1 MRQPKHVLYNF
12 TGLPAVE
19 PSDPYSHFLIPTT
32 MASKTTTGILCFAGG
47 ALTGAALGLLYA
59 PEPGTETRSWL
70 SYQLERYRSVL
81 ADLTDSLVTS
91 REASGQSSAKSEGQ
105 RVISDAK
112 SKAEQLLGDVDQL
125 INQINSRK
133 GI

>member
-1 MRQPKHVLYNF
+1 
-12 TGLPAVE
+12 
-19 PSDPYSHFLIPTT
+19 

-70 SYQLERYRSVL
+70 SYQLEKYRSVL
-81 ADLTDSLVTS
+81 ADLTESLVTS
-91 REASGQSSAKSEGQ
+91 RETTPSSAKSEGQ

-125 INQINSRK
+125 INQITSRK
-133 GI
+133 GA

>member
-1 MRQPKHVLYNF
+1 
-12 TGLPAVE
+12 
-19 PSDPYSHFLIPTT
+19 

-59 PEPGTETRSWL
+59 PEPGSEVRSWL
-70 SYQLERYRSVL
+70 SYQLEKYRSVL

-91 REASGQSSAKSEGQ
+91 REAAAGPSSANSEGQ

-133 GI
+133 GH

>member
-1 MRQPKHVLYNF
+1 
-12 TGLPAVE
+12 
-19 PSDPYSHFLIPTT
+19 
-32 MASKTTTGILCFAGG
+32 MASKTTTGILCFASG
-47 ALTGAALGLLYA
+47 ALTGAAIGLLYA

-70 SYQLERYRSVL
+70 SYQLEKYRSVL

-91 REASGQSSAKSEGQ
+91 RETTPSSAKSEGQ

-125 INQINSRK
+125 ISQINSRK

>member
-1 MRQPKHVLYNF
+1 
-12 TGLPAVE
+12 
-19 PSDPYSHFLIPTT
+19 

-70 SYQLERYRSVL
+70 SYQLEKYRSVL

-91 REASGQSSAKSEGQ
+91 REAATGPSSAKSEGQ

-125 INQINSRK
+125 ISQINSRK